1 MYICWGVC
9 ACVHMLGCVCM
20 YVTGMKTLQITLE
33 QRCTYVYT
41 VRVCMHVYAVG
52 VCVQVCICCGVC
64 VYVHMLWGVHVCIY
78 CGSVCAH
85 VYMLWGVCTC
95 VCCGVVGMFAYVVEV
110 CVHKCICCGSGWTCV
125 YVVRLCVCMCILWV
139 CVCMCVYVV
148 GVGAHVYMLGG
159 CACVYIVRVYVPV
172 CILWGVCTCV
182 YVVGGCV
189 HVCDWHENSTDNFGA
204 KVRCS
209 WLCWGWRKVCAKMEQ
224 RPWVSAR
231 KSPERQAD
239 PWTSAQLQRK
249 SHRATGHDPTWALR
263 TRFRGGLKVGSP
275 AKRLQNV
282 SSQGQL
288 WPDPP

>member
-1 MYICWGVC
+1 M
-9 ACVHMLGCVCM
+9 
-20 YVTGMKTLQITLE
+20 
-33 QRCTYVYT
+33 
-41 VRVCMHVYAVG
+41 
-52 VCVQVCICCGVC
+52 
-64 VYVHMLWGVHVCIY
+64 
-78 CGSVCAH
+78 
-85 VYMLWGVCTC
+85 
-95 VCCGVVGMFAYVVEV
+95 
-110 CVHKCICCGSGWTCV
+110 
-125 YVVRLCVCMCILWV
+125 
-139 CVCMCVYVV
+139 
-148 GVGAHVYMLGG
+148 
-159 CACVYIVRVYVPV
+159 
-172 CILWGVCTCV
+172 
-182 YVVGGCV
+182 